1 MICIPGLYKS
11 VKTNSYWKTISVENG
26 RLKMIQM
33 VEGVS
38 IVEVSVG
45 DFEDAVKK
53 GDMVIN
59 YGLSSLL
66 KAFNNIKS
74 KHK

>member
-1 MICIPGLYKS
+1 
-11 VKTNSYWKTISVENG
+11 
-26 RLKMIQM
+26 MIQM